1 MDRIEVIGVL
11 HKVDNQIKRKIDQV
25 ALKHDLTGIQAFF
38 LKCIH
43 DKSSEGDLF
52 QRDLEKMFDIRRS
65 SVSTMISCVEKKGYI
80 KRVSIPT
87 DKRVN
92 KIILTEEGM
101 KKHEEVDAD
110 LKKYKQELLK
120 DFSDEEIKLLYNILE
135 RISDSTKKNKIGGH
149 IMEQTAVR
157 QEQPVQRENKMG
169 TMPVDK
175 LLLSMALPMV
185 VSMLVQALYNIVD
198 SVFVAQLSENALTAV
213 SMAFPVQN
221 LMIGLA
227 TGIGVGMNAFVSKN
241 LGQHNQEGVNKSAL
255 HGIFLEFINYLIFL
269 CIGLFAVQKF
279 MQTQTNISDIV
290 ESGTTYLRIVCIC
303 SFGIFT
309 QVAFERLLQ
318 STGKTLLSMTTQLT
332 GAIINII
339 LDPILIFGLFG
350 MPKLGIAGAAIA
362 TVIGQIVAGTFAVI
376 LNLKKNKE
384 IHLHLKG
391 FRLEK
396 EYLGRIL
403 YVGIPSVL
411 MVAIG
416 SVMSYGMN
424 LILMTFSSTAV
435 AVFGAYYKLQSFVF
449 MPIFGLNNGM
459 VPIVSFNLGAKNKDR
474 LVKTVKLGVCYA
486 VGIMLIGL
494 VIIQAMPGTLLK
506 MFNASEQMLIIG
518 IPALRIISV
527 SFVFAGFS
535 IIASSTFQALGN
547 GILSMLVSFV
557 RQLVFL
563 LPAAFILSK
572 FGNVDLVWLSFPIA
586 EVASVIMSAISLKY
600 LYNKVVKDL

>member
-1 MDRIEVIGVL
+1 MAEKAV
-11 HKVDNQIKRKIDQV
+11 QAEQSIKK
-25 ALKHDLTGIQAFF
+25 
-38 LKCIH
+38 
-43 DKSSEGDLF
+43 
-52 QRDLEKMFDIRRS
+52 
-65 SVSTMISCVEKKGYI
+65 
-80 KRVSIPT
+80 
-87 DKRVN
+87 
-92 KIILTEEGM
+92 
-101 KKHEEVDAD
+101 
-110 LKKYKQELLK
+110 
-120 DFSDEEIKLLYNILE
+120 
-135 RISDSTKKNKIGGH
+135 
-149 IMEQTAVR
+149 
-157 QEQPVQRENKMG
+157 ENKMG
-169 TMPVDK
+169 TMPVNK
-175 LLLSMALPMV
+175 LLLSMALPMI

-198 SVFVAQLSENALTAV
+198 SIFVAQLSENALTAV
-213 SMAFPVQN
+213 SMAFPIQN
-221 LMIGLA
+221 LMIGMA
-227 TGIGVGMNAFVSKN
+227 TGIGVGMKACVSKN
-241 LGQHNQEGVNKSAL
+241 LEQHNQEGVNKSAL
-255 HGIFLEFINYLIFL
+255 HGIFLELINYLIFL
-269 CIGLFAVQKF
+269 CIGLFVVNKF
-279 MQTQTNISDIV
+279 MKTQTNIAEIV
-290 ESGTTYLRIVCIC
+290 DSGTTYLRIVCIC

-309 QVAFERLLQ
+309 QVSFERLLQ

-362 TVIGQIVAGTFAVI
+362 TVIGQIIAGIFAVV
-376 LNLKKNKE
+376 LNIKKNKD
-384 IHLHLKG
+384 IQLHLKG
-391 FRLEK
+391 FQLAK
-396 EYLGRIL
+396 KYIGRIL
-403 YVGIPSVL
+403 YVGVPSVL

-506 MFNASEQMLIIG
+506 MFNASDQMLTIG
-518 IPALRIISV
+518 VPALRIISV

-586 EVASVIMSAISLKY
+586 EVAAVIMSAISLKY

>member
-1 MDRIEVIGVL
+1 MAEKAV
-11 HKVDNQIKRKIDQV
+11 QAEQSIKK
-25 ALKHDLTGIQAFF
+25 
-38 LKCIH
+38 
-43 DKSSEGDLF
+43 
-52 QRDLEKMFDIRRS
+52 
-65 SVSTMISCVEKKGYI
+65 
-80 KRVSIPT
+80 
-87 DKRVN
+87 
-92 KIILTEEGM
+92 
-101 KKHEEVDAD
+101 
-110 LKKYKQELLK
+110 
-120 DFSDEEIKLLYNILE
+120 
-135 RISDSTKKNKIGGH
+135 
-149 IMEQTAVR
+149 
-157 QEQPVQRENKMG
+157 ENKMG
-169 TMPVDK
+169 TMPVNK
-175 LLLSMALPMV
+175 LLLSMALPMI

-198 SVFVAQLSENALTAV
+198 SIFVAQLSENALTAV
-213 SMAFPVQN
+213 SMAFPIQN
-221 LMIGLA
+221 LMIGMA

-255 HGIFLEFINYLIFL
+255 HGIFLELINYLIFL
-269 CIGLFAVQKF
+269 CIGLFA
-279 MQTQTNISDIV
+279 
-290 ESGTTYLRIVCIC
+290 
-303 SFGIFT
+303 IFT
-309 QVAFERLLQ
+309 QVSFERLLQ

-362 TVIGQIVAGTFAVI
+362 TVIGQIIAGIFAVV
-376 LNLKKNKE
+376 LNIKKNKE

-391 FRLEK
+391 FKLEK
-396 EYLGRIL
+396 KYIGRIL
-403 YVGIPSVL
+403 YVGVPSVL

-506 MFNASEQMLIIG
+506 MFNASDQMLTIG
-518 IPALRIISV
+518 VPALRIISV

-586 EVASVIMSAISLKY
+586 EVAAVIMSAISLKY

>member
-1 MDRIEVIGVL
+1 M
-11 HKVDNQIKRKIDQV
+11 Q
-25 ALKHDLTGIQAFF
+25 
-38 LKCIH
+38 
-43 DKSSEGDLF
+43 
-52 QRDLEKMFDIRRS
+52 
-65 SVSTMISCVEKKGYI
+65 
-80 KRVSIPT
+80 
-87 DKRVN
+87 
-92 KIILTEEGM
+92 
-101 KKHEEVDAD
+101 
-110 LKKYKQELLK
+110 YKN
-120 DFSDEEIKLLYNILE
+120 FCKL
-135 RISDSTKKNKIGGH
+135 R
-149 IMEQTAVR
+149 
-157 QEQPVQRENKMG
+157 
-169 TMPVDK
+169 
-175 LLLSMALPMV
+175 
-185 VSMLVQALYNIVD
+185 
-198 SVFVAQLSENALTAV
+198 
-213 SMAFPVQN
+213 
-221 LMIGLA
+221 
-227 TGIGVGMNAFVSKN
+227 
-241 LGQHNQEGVNKSAL
+241 
-255 HGIFLEFINYLIFL
+255 
-269 CIGLFAVQKF
+269 
-279 MQTQTNISDIV
+279 TNISDIV

-459 VPIVSFNLGAKNKDR
+459 VPIVSFNLGARNKER
-474 LVKTVKLGVCYA
+474 LVKTIKLSICYA

-494 VIIQAMPGTLLK
+494 VIIQAIPGPLLK
-506 MFNASEQMLIIG
+506 MFNASEQMLSIG

-557 RQLVFL
+557 RQLMFL
-563 LPAAFILSK
+563 LPVAFLLSK
-572 FGNVDLVWLSFPIA
+572 LGNVDLVWLAFPIA
-586 EVASVIMSAISLKY
+586 EIAAVTVSAIFLKY
-600 LYNKVVKDL
+600 LYNKVIKDL

>member
-1 MDRIEVIGVL
+1 MIDRIEIFGII
-11 HKVDNQIKRKIDQV
+11 HKVDNQIKREIDQI
-25 ALKHDLTGIQAFF
+25 ACKHGLTGIQSFF
-38 LKCIH
+38 LKCIY
-43 DKSSEGDLF
+43 DNAENGDVF
-52 QRDLEKMFDIRRS
+52 QKDLEKMFDIRRS

-80 KRVSIPT
+80 KRESIPT
-87 DKRVN
+87 DKRIN
-92 KIILTEEGM
+92 KIVLTEEGR
-101 KKHEEVDAD
+101 KKYEEVDAD
-110 LKKYKQELLK
+110 LKEYKHQLLK
-120 DFSDEEIKLLYNILE
+120 DFSDE
-135 RISDSTKKNKIGGH
+135 
-149 IMEQTAVR
+149 
-157 QEQPVQRENKMG
+157 
-169 TMPVDK
+169 
-175 LLLSMALPMV
+175 ALPMI

-198 SVFVAQLSENALTAV
+198 SIFVAQLSENALTAV
-213 SMAFPVQN
+213 SMAFPIQN
-221 LMIGLA
+221 LMIGMA

-255 HGIFLEFINYLIFL
+255 HGIFLELINYLIFL
-269 CIGLFAVQKF
+269 CIGLFVVNKF
-279 MQTQTNISDIV
+279 MKTQTNIAEIV
-290 ESGTTYLRIVCIC
+290 DSGTTYLRIVCIC

-309 QVAFERLLQ
+309 QVSFERLLQ

-362 TVIGQIVAGTFAVI
+362 TVIGQIIAGIFAVV
-376 LNLKKNKE
+376 LNIKKNKE

-391 FRLEK
+391 FKLEK
-396 EYLGRIL
+396 KYIG
-403 YVGIPSVL
+403 VPSVL

-506 MFNASEQMLIIG
+506 MFNASDQMLTIG
-518 IPALRIISV
+518 VPALRIISV

-586 EVASVIMSAISLKY
+586 EVAAVIMSAISLKY